1 MVKKLTKN
9 MNDRVFSGVCSGIA
23 KHFNQDPTI
32 IRVLFALVTVFTGF
46 MPGIIAYIILA
57 IIIPQK

>member
-1 MVKKLTKN
+1 